1 VLGLIFNGIFHAVE
15 DILTIGRADDTD
27 LTIHRD
33 DVSRHQAQVEPSEGK
48 LILTVYE
55 EAANEN
61 VEKEGEIVRRGQ
73 SVELEPGDKIQV
85 AGEEIEVVER
95 DVSSEER

>member
-1 VLGLIFNGIFHAVE
+1 MDRYL
-15 DILTIGRADDTD
+15 RAP
-27 LTIHRD
+27 L
-33 DVSRHQAQVEPSEGK
+33 SEGK

>member
-1 VLGLIFNGIFHAVE
+1 MLGLLFNGIFHAVE

-27 LTIHRD
+27 LTIYRD

-61 VEKEGEIVRRGQ
+61 IEKEGEIVRRGQ
-73 SVELEPGDKIQV
+73 SVELEPGNKIRV
-85 AGEEIEVVER
+85 AGEGIEVVER
-95 DVSSEER
+95 EVSYEER